1 MGAGAIGADTAKA
14 RGARRAVI
22 SWCFYDWANS
32 AFHTVIITFVF
43 ATYFAQRVAESPEA
57 GTSLWGAAMSLSGL
71 AIAIGGP
78 VVGALADG
86 SGRRKPWLAVFTA
99 VAIMGTAALWFVQ
112 PDPSF
117 VVLALAL
124 AVGANVAFE
133 FGQIFYNALLP
144 ELVPAHRLGRI
155 SGWAWGLGYAGGLL
169 CMGIV
174 LFALVRPDPALFGL
188 DRASDE
194 HVRATALLVAVWFGV
209 FALPLFLFSGDRPSK
224 GLKAGAAIRSG
235 LSNLIDTV
243 RRWREFRTEVR
254 FLIARMIY
262 TDGINT
268 LFIFGGIY
276 AAGTF
281 GMSIEEVLYF
291 AIVILVAAGIGATS
305 FAWIDD
311 WIGAKPTIMIA
322 LAALT
327 VFGVAV
333 LLIESKTWFYVLAA
347 CLGIFVGPAQAASRS
362 LMAHLAPADLRGE
375 MFGLYALS
383 GRITAFIGPAVV
395 GWVTFATGSQRWGMA
410 AIPVF
415 LVVGFVLMVPLRVP
429 RPAAAST

>member
-1 MGAGAIGADTAKA
+1 M
-14 RGARRAVI
+14 
-22 SWCFYDWANS
+22 
-32 AFHTVIITFVF
+32 
-43 ATYFAQRVAESPEA
+43 
-57 GTSLWGAAMSLSGL
+57 
-71 AIAIGGP
+71 
-78 VVGALADG
+78 
-86 SGRRKPWLAVFTA
+86 
-99 VAIMGTAALWFVQ
+99 
-112 PDPSF
+112 
-117 VVLALAL
+117 
-124 AVGANVAFE
+124 
-133 FGQIFYNALLP
+133 
-144 ELVPAHRLGRI
+144 
-155 SGWAWGLGYAGGLL
+155 

-174 LFALVRPDPALFGL
+174 LFVLVRPDPALFGL
-188 DRASDE
+188 DRGSDE
-194 HVRATALLVAVWFGV
+194 HVRATALLVALWFGV
-209 FALPLFLFSGDRPSK
+209 FSLPLFLFSGDRPSK

-243 RRWREFRTEVR
+243 RGWREFRTVVR

-322 LAALT
+322 LTALT
-327 VFGVAV
+327 VFGLAV

-410 AIPVF
+410 TIPIF
-415 LVVGFVLMVPLRVP
+415 LVVGLAVLAPLRVP
-429 RPAAAST
+429 RAASVS

>member
-1 MGAGAIGADTAKA
+1 VEVEADNLTGREA
-14 RGARRAVI
+14 RDARRSVL

-57 GTSLWGAAMSLSGL
+57 GTSLWGAAMSLSGI

-86 SGRRKPWLAVFTA
+86 GGRRKPWLAVFTA
-99 VAIMGTAALWFVQ
+99 LAIVATAAMWFVR

-117 VVLALAL
+117 VVLALVL

-144 ELVPAHRLGRI
+144 ELVPAHRVGRI

-174 LFALVRPDPALFGL
+174 LFVFVRPDPALFGL
-188 DRASDE
+188 DRENFE

-209 FALPLFLFSGDRPSK
+209 FALPLFLFSSDRPSS
-224 GLKAGAAIRSG
+224 GLKVGAAMRSG
-235 LSNLIDTV
+235 LVGLVGSV
-243 RRWREFRTEVR
+243 RRLRQSGTVAR

-281 GMSIEEVLYF
+281 GMSTEEVLYF

-410 AIPVF
+410 TIPVF
-415 LVVGFVLMVPLRVP
+415 LVVGFALMVPLRVP
-429 RPAAAST
+429 RPASTSS